1 MHSIIKDGFSSLSD
15 KFQSLDKKTIV
26 SAVAIGAVTTG
37 VVGLAIR
44 GVKKR
49 RTAKRKKTIK
59 KKSRKLKFGSPAYR
73 KKYLHHGRTKK
84 GRAKARKR
92 HPHYARTAGKGK
104 DTSRRRIRQ
113 TKHGQPYIILASG
126 KARFISKASARAS
139 RKRKGG
145 RY

>member
-15 KFQSLDKKTIV
+15 KFKTLDKKTIV

-37 VVGLAIR
+37 VIGLAVR

-49 RTAKRKKTIK
+49 RTAKRKKTTK
-59 KKSRKLKFGSPAYR
+59 KKSRKLKFGSKAYR
-73 KKYLHHGRTKK
+73 KKYLHHGK
-84 GRAKARKR
+84 RKR
-92 HPHYARTAGKGK
+92 KPIPRHRHTPRTAGKGK
-104 DTSRRRIRQ
+104 DTSTRRIRQ